1 MPHRQHPET
10 RDYRSN
16 ISSSLG
22 GQDLYSTCT
31 QRRGP
36 GLASPPL
43 SGHKYASLY
52 EVQMEH
58 WRAAKRAALRQ
69 VALNPLAVQGL
80 AAFGQARIF
89 TCQSKRHLECSGQGV
104 NLTSRNNAVV

>member
-1 MPHRQHPET
+1 MVVRVEAKQPKRTSSDVEWRLKMPHRQHPET
-10 RDYRSN
+10 RDCRFKYIIIAR
-16 ISSSLG
+16 
-22 GQDLYSTCT
+22 GQVLYSTCT

-58 WRAAKRAALRQ
+58 
-69 VALNPLAVQGL
+69 
-80 AAFGQARIF
+80 
-89 TCQSKRHLECSGQGV
+89 
-104 NLTSRNNAVV
+104 